1 MARAPG
7 QAETM
12 SVSPTLPKKMA
23 PPETLLFWSGWE
35 GGEEGVPGDLPS
47 EGEISRLGE
56 GGEEGPLPE
65 PSSGH
70 SPWPEVLKGLPLPG
84 GPLVAC

>member
-35 GGEEGVPGDLPS
+35 GGEEGVLGGLPS
-47 EGEISRLGE
+47 EGEI
-56 GGEEGPLPE
+56 
-65 PSSGH
+65 
-70 SPWPEVLKGLPLPG
+70 
-84 GPLVAC
+84 

>member
-35 GGEEGVPGDLPS
+35 GGEEGVLGDLPS

-65 PSSGH
+65 PSS
-70 SPWPEVLKGLPLPG
+70 ENRT
-84 GPLVAC
+84 